1 MLTIRYT
8 FQQEQYRDILGGD
21 TEVTLKRNPKTDVLA
36 GARLLHAH
44 AILP

>member
-8 FQQEQYRDILGGD
+8 FQQEQYRDVLGGD
-21 TEVTLKRNPKTDVLA
+21 TEVTRNPKTDVLA